1 MNLWIFTSVALAVTG
16 MLGKSLPVIELT
28 LFFFFLGGGDDW
40 VNFLRH
46 LIIILTKP
54 QLFPTFCWASSV
66 RYSSPLNLVSLNE
79 SIKFNGGDGGWFF
92 VFLIVATQLS
102 SH

>member
-1 MNLWIFTSVALAVTG
+1 

-28 LFFFFLGGGDDW
+28 FSFFFFGGGDDW

-54 QLFPTFCWASSV
+54 QLFPTFCRASSV

-79 SIKFNGGDGGWFF
+79 SIKFNGGDGG
-92 VFLIVATQLS
+92 
-102 SH
+102 

>member
-28 LFFFFLGGGDDW
+28 LFFFLRGGDDW

-54 QLFPTFCWASSV
+54 QLFPTFCWGIFC
-66 RYSSPLNLVSLNE
+66 PLLVA
-79 SIKFNGGDGGWFF
+79 IKF
-92 VFLIVATQLS
+92 S
-102 SH
+102 